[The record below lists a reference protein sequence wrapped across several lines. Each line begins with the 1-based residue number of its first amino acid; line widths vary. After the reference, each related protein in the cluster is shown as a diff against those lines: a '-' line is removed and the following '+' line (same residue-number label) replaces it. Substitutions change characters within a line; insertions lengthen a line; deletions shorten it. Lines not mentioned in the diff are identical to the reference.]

1 MTAVKRPSTSREQR
15 PTLTDMSVC
24 GVCGEYAG
32 DRARFCPGCGRDL
45 AADPVPRETVRKTV
59 TVVFADVTGS
69 TALAERLDPE
79 SVWHVMS
86 RYFDVMREPLE
97 RHGGTVE
104 KFIGDAVM
112 AVFGIP
118 VVHEDDA
125 LRAVRAALEMRDAL
139 GALNVELERKWDV
152 TLVARIG
159 VNSGEVVAG
168 DPSTRQSFAS
178 GDAINVAARLEQAAA
193 PGQILL
199 GEASRALLDGRVA
212 VEEVEP
218 LALKGKSSRVR
229 AFRVLGVEPDA
240 PAPAA
245 ADRRTP
251 FVGREAE
258 LELLQASFERCVEEP
273 ASSLVT
279 VVGPPGVGKS
289 RLVHEALARIRSRAS
304 VLVGRCPPYGEGIT
318 YLPLLDI
325 VRQLAPAGA
334 AELASL
340 VADDEDG
347 ERVADLVAGAVGLSP
362 TRAPSEET
370 QWAVRR
376 LFETVARRRP
386 LVVALDDVHW
396 AEPTFLEL
404 VEHIVAFAP
413 GTRILVVCLAR
424 PELLDARPSWAS
436 GENRRTIHLRPLDDE
451 DARALVERERARA
464 GISSEIANRV
474 LQAAEGNPL
483 FLEQLLAVQA
493 EDGGDVGVPPTIQAV
508 LAARIDRLPGAERLV
523 IQRAAVQGRVFSR
536 AALTELVP
544 DEEAATVD
552 DALGGLERRELVRR
566 DRRALGGDDAFRFA
580 HGLIRDAAYQFL
592 RKETRSELH
601 ERMAAWLERSATREL
616 GEQEELVGYH
626 FEQAY
631 VYRAE
636 LGPVG
641 ERELRLAFEAATR
654 LDASGR
660 RALDRSD
667 FPAAIKLLER
677 AAGLLGHDDG
687 ARADVLSCL
696 GAALTQTGRLAEA
709 ERVVDDAIRSAR
721 AVGDERL
728 EAHGV
733 VERLSLEI
741 QVETAAATKRMRSR
755 SDRIRRTF
763 ERHDDDL
770 GLCKLWRLRGL
781 VHWLEGNSAAA
792 DAAWGQA
799 AEHGRQ
805 AGDRQK
811 VSDIVLWLASSA
823 LLGPVPVRFAIR
835 RCEALREEVAA
846 NIYARAWIL
855 HPLAALHA
863 MERRFT
869 VARRLLDESTA
880 ALSEL
885 GRTLTS
891 VAGQHEAI
899 VATLARDFAAAE
911 RCLRT
916 GYEAL
921 AEMGEKAILSGTAAD
936 LADAIYAQ
944 GRYDEAERFTEI
956 TEAAAADD
964 DVDSQISWRS
974 VRGKILAKRGE
985 IDEAERLAREA
996 VLLAAQTDWL
1006 NEHAKALVDLGVVLR
1021 EAARMEEADAAI
1033 RQGVMLYERKGNLA
1047 AVDTARA
1054 LLGQPAPA

>member
-1 MTAVKRPSTSREQR
+1 MA
-15 PTLTDMSVC
+15 VC
-24 GVCGEYAG
+24 GVCGDYAG
-32 DRARFCPGCGRDL
+32 DGARFCPGCGGRLRRDEPPL
-45 AADPVPRETVRKTV
+45 ETVRKTV

-69 TALAERLDPE
+69 TALADRLDPE

-86 RYFDVMREPLE
+86 RYFEVMREPLE

-125 LRAVRAALEMRDAL
+125 LRAVRAAVEMRDAL
-139 GALNVELERKWDV
+139 AELNVELERKWDV
-152 TLVARIG
+152 TLAARIG

-193 PGQILL
+193 PGEILL

-212 VEEVEP
+212 LEQVEP
-218 LALKGKSSRVR
+218 LALKGKTARVR

-240 PAPAA
+240 PAPTPP
-245 ADRRTP
+245 DPRTP

-258 LELLQASFERCVEEP
+258 LGLLQDSFDRSVEEP
-273 ASSLVT
+273 GCRLVT
-279 VVGPPGVGKS
+279 VVGAPGIGKS
-289 RLVHEALARIRSRAS
+289 RLVGEALARVGSRAS

-334 AELASL
+334 GELASL

-347 ERVADLVAGAVGLSP
+347 ERVADLVAGAVDLSP

-376 LFETVARRRP
+376 LFETLARRRP

-396 AEPTFLEL
+396 AEPTFLDL
-404 VEHIVAFAP
+404 VEHVVAFARGAP
-413 GTRILVVCLAR
+413 ILVVCLAR
-424 PELLDARPSWAS
+424 PELLDARSSWAS
-436 GENRRTIHLRPLDDE
+436 VENGHTMNLHPLGDE
-451 DARALVERERARA
+451 DARALVERERART
-464 GISSEIANRV
+464 GIPSETANRV

-493 EDGGDVGVPPTIQAV
+493 EDGEDVGVPPTIQAV
-508 LAARIDRLPGAERLV
+508 LAARIDRLPARERLV

-536 AALTELVP
+536 AALAELVA
-544 DEEAATVD
+544 DEEGATVD
-552 DALGGLERRELVRR
+552 DALGALERRELVRR

-592 RKETRSELH
+592 RKEMRSELH
-601 ERMAAWLERSATREL
+601 ERLAAWLERAATREL

-631 VYRAE
+631 VYRAD

-641 ERELRLAFEAATR
+641 ERELRLASEAARR

-660 RALDRSD
+660 RALERSD

-677 AAGLLGHDDG
+677 AAALLGHDDG
-687 ARADVLSCL
+687 VRADVLACL
-696 GAALTQTGRLAEA
+696 GAALTQTGGLAEA
-709 ERVVDDAIRSAR
+709 ERVIDEAIRSAR

-741 QVETAAATKRMRSR
+741 QVETAAATKRIRSR
-755 SDRIRRTF
+755 SDGIRRTF

-770 GLCKLWRLRGL
+770 GLSKLWRVRGL

-799 AEHGRQ
+799 AEHGRH

-823 LLGPVPVRFAIR
+823 LLGAMPVRFAIR
-835 RCEALREEVAA
+835 RCEALREEVAD
-846 NIYARAWIL
+846 NRYARAWIL

-869 VARRLLDESTA
+869 VARRLLDESSA

-899 VATLARDFAAAE
+899 VGMLAGDFPAAE
-911 RCLRT
+911 RCLRS

-956 TEAAAADD
+956 SQAAAARE
-964 DVDSQISWRS
+964 DVESQISWRS
-974 VRGKILAKRGE
+974 VRGKILAKRGQ
-985 IDEAERLAREA
+985 IVEAERLAREA
-996 VLLAAQTDWL
+996 VLLARRTDWL
-1006 NEHAKALVDLGVVLR
+1006 NEQAKTLVDLGVVLR
-1021 EAARMEEADAAI
+1021 EAERMEEAEAAI
-1033 RQGVMLYERKGNLA
+1033 RHAIEVYERKGNLA
-1047 AVDTARA
+1047 AVDMTRA
-1054 LLGQPAPA
+1054 LLGEPAPA